1 MKIILEVKNL
11 KNILSKYKSEV
22 ILFVLVM
29 ILYLLIA
36 SIFFTKTTIFYD
48 THKTYDILLDTDTG
62 VLFKYNIFALA
73 QDNSKHILFSSIV
86 SLLAYPIYLV
96 STYLNK
102 TGTNF
107 SSIYGIGLI
116 ILQISLSSTSITLLF
131 NFMKA
136 LNVRKITLF
145 LITTLITVSF
155 PQLFMS
161 LNIERFIYAQLSLI
175 FFIFLIEKLNN
186 QQSYFIDIAAIPLFG
201 ITLTNVYLYF
211 VNLLLEFKLNIKK
224 SLLHLG
230 VFTLASYI
238 VIITTKS
245 YRSFFLVSNIIQSDT
260 RFIKPLS
267 FFVKLK
273 MILFRLLYP
282 TLYFPGYEVSN
293 NKLFQNDSI
302 NKLFLLL
309 LLLVIIGAF
318 LGGVRNF
325 REKIPKLCLSV
336 ILANIILHGIIGY
349 NLVNANIMTLHF
361 SFAIILLLAYLSK
374 TLTVNQNKILN
385 IFLLIIIITVIIS
398 NLFGFLDI
406 LKLGITVYPK

>member
-1 MKIILEVKNL
+1 MKSLI
-11 KNILSKYKSEV
+11 SKYKSEV
-22 ILFVLVM
+22 ILFILVI

-62 VLFKYNIFALA
+62 VLFKYNVFALV
-73 QDNSKHILFSSIV
+73 QDNSKHILFSSII
-86 SLLAYPIYLV
+86 SILAYPIYLV
-96 STYLNK
+96 STFLSK
-102 TGTNF
+102 TGMNF
-107 SSIYGIGLI
+107 SSIYGFGLI
-116 ILQISLSSTSITLLF
+116 TLQILVSSISITLLF
-131 NFMKA
+131 NFMKEI
-136 LNVRKITLF
+136 KTKKSTLF
-145 LITTLITVSF
+145 LVTVLIIVSF

-161 LNIERFIYAQLSLI
+161 LSIERFIYAQLSLI
-175 FFIFLIEKLNN
+175 FFIFLIGKLNN

-201 ITLTNVYLYF
+201 ITLTNIYLYF

-230 VFTLASYI
+230 VFTLASYMII
-238 VIITTKS
+238 VATKS
-245 YRSFFLVSNIIQSDT
+245 YKSFFLVSNIIQSDT

-267 FFVKLK
+267 LFVKLK

-282 TLYFPGYEVSN
+282 TLYFPGYEIID
-293 NKLFQNDSI
+293 NKMIQNDSI

-318 LGGVRNF
+318 LGSIRNF

-336 ILANIILHGIIGY
+336 ILVNIILHGIIGY

-361 SFAIILLLAYLSK
+361 SFAIIILLAYLSK
-374 TLTVNQNKILN
+374 TLTVNQNKIFN
-385 IFLLIIIITVIIS
+385 IFLIIIIITVIIS
-398 NLFGFLDI
+398 NIFGFLDI
-406 LKLGITVYPK
+406 LKIGITVYPK